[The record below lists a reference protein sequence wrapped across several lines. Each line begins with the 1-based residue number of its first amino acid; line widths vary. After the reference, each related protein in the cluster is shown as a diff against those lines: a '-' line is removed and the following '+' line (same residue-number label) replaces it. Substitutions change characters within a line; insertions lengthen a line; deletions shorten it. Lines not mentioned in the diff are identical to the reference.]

1 MRRSSAP
8 ALCAA
13 WTELPGRRPVEDE
26 LHGRAQVGQ
35 RALELRGRRPRG
47 GRDGPPAVAAAA
59 EEVAPRLDPRG
70 LAAERPVRRDPPAGE
85 RPAERRLVAV
95 AAQDVVA
102 DAQRRPA
109 PGRVGDAGRLDR
121 AVVELD
127 PERGEMAGEDLGRHA
142 QERQAEVERQPLDER
157 ADVRVP
163 AQRGRGGRAAV
174 DRSRD
179 AEVARVLGVLL
190 EPAVAAGADDGLVA
204 VAVDDRAVVDDEVLA
219 RAVADV
225 AHADVVDPAA
235 VAERALEHRGDTVGV
250 EQRAHRG
257 HGGVRRR
264 RGAPAARDEALLG
277 GEAPERPGD
286 LEQLLRR
293 PLLRHAPGLDHDDV
307 VGVARERHRVR
318 DEDRRAALHE
328 RHQAVH
334 DLRLARRVEARGRL
348 VEHEDRRVAQQDAR
362 DPDAL
367 ALAARQPDALRA
379 ERAVEAAGQAADEV
393 LGVGRAGGADDVLA
407 RRVAAVGDVL
417 GDGAG
422 EQHRVLQEDRRPG
435 RAASRASSRARRGR
449 R

>member
-1 MRRSSAP
+1 
-8 ALCAA
+8 
-13 WTELPGRRPVEDE
+13 
-26 LHGRAQVGQ
+26 
-35 RALELRGRRPRG
+35 
-47 GRDGPPAVAAAA
+47 
-59 EEVAPRLDPRG
+59 
-70 LAAERPVRRDPPAGE
+70 
-85 RPAERRLVAV
+85 
-95 AAQDVVA
+95 
-102 DAQRRPA
+102 
-109 PGRVGDAGRLDR
+109 
-121 AVVELD
+121 
-127 PERGEMAGEDLGRHA
+127 MAGEDLGRHA
-142 QERQAEVERQPLDER
+142 QERQPEVEGQPLDER

-163 AQRGRGGRAAV
+163 AQRGRCGRAAV

-179 AEVARVLGVLL
+179 ADVARILGVLL
-190 EPAVAAGADDGLVA
+190 EPAVAAGGDDRLVA

-219 RAVADV
+219 RAVTDV
-225 AHADVVDPAA
+225 ANADVVDPAA
-235 VAERALEHRGDTVGV
+235 VAERALEHRGDAVRV

-264 RGAPAARDEALLG
+264 RGAPAARHEALLG
-277 GEAPERPGD
+277 GEAPERAGH

-293 PLLRHAPGLDHDDV
+293 PLLRETPGLDHDDV

-328 RHQAVH
+328 RRQAVH

-348 VEHEDRRVAQQDAR
+348 VEHEDRRVAQQHAR

-422 EQHRVLQEDRRPG
+422 EQHRVLQQDPDLIAKPVERAVARVAAVDEDRAGGRVVEARDQRADGRLAGPRRPDDRDPLAGGEPQRDAVEHG
-435 RAASRASSRARRGR
+435 RSAS
-449 R
+449 